1 MLVLTNGTQE
11 DHRMS
16 DSSFLAQ
23 LEQRT
28 QQVKITLAN
37 LEAEKTRIEN
47 LIGQL
52 QPLVPQY
59 DALISAERM
68 IGDANIELHAVSAE
82 MQGEEHHQQQNG
94 WGEQQPQ
101 HQQQEHPWGS

>member
-1 MLVLTNGTQE
+1 MTDSPFLT
-11 DHRMS
+11 
-16 DSSFLAQ
+16 Q

-37 LEAEKTRIEN
+37 LEAERTRIEN

-59 DALISAERM
+59 DALISAERV
-68 IGDANIELHAVSAE
+68 IGEQNIQLHSMESQQAE
-82 MQGEEHHQQQNG
+82 EQPTQHNG
-94 WGEQQPQ
+94 WDQPAEQ
-101 HQQQEHPWGS
+101 HHESEHPWG

>member
-1 MLVLTNGTQE
+1 MN
-11 DHRMS
+11 
-16 DSSFLAQ
+16 DSSFLSQ

-59 DALISAERM
+59 DALISAEKA
-68 IGDANIELHAVSAE
+68 IGEANIELHALS
-82 MQGEEHHQQQNG
+82 QPQHEEQPVHNG
-94 WGEQQPQ
+94 WGENAQPQ
-101 HQQQEHPWGS
+101 PEQEHPWSG

>member
-1 MLVLTNGTQE
+1 MLVLTNGAQE

-16 DSSFLAQ
+16 DSSFLSQ

-59 DALISAERM
+59 DALISAEKL
-68 IGDANIELHAVSAE
+68 IGEQNIELHSLQSAS
-82 MQGEEHHQQQNG
+82 QEEH
-94 WGEQQPQ
+94 QPQ
-101 HQQQEHPWGS
+101 HNGWAESHQPRQESEHPWNG

>member
-1 MLVLTNGTQE
+1 MT
-11 DHRMS
+11 
-16 DSSFLAQ
+16 DSSFLSQ

-37 LEAEKTRIEN
+37 LEAERTRIET

-59 DALISAERM
+59 DALIAAERT
-68 IGDANIELHAVSAE
+68 INDAQIELSTVG
-82 MQGEEHHQQQNG
+82 GESPEQQQPQNG
-94 WGEQQPQ
+94 WGDNGGRQQEQHDEP
-101 HQQQEHPWGS
+101 EHPWDG

>member
-1 MLVLTNGTQE
+1 MTE
-11 DHRMS
+11 
-16 DSSFLAQ
+16 SSFLSQ

-37 LEAEKTRIEN
+37 LEAERTRIET

-59 DALISAERM
+59 DALIAAERT
-68 IGDANIELHAVSAE
+68 INDAQIELSGVG
-82 MQGEEHHQQQNG
+82 GESQEQQQPQNG
-94 WGEQQPQ
+94 WGDSG
-101 HQQQEHPWGS
+101 QQQEQHSEPEHPWGG

>member
-1 MLVLTNGTQE
+1 MTDSPFLT
-11 DHRMS
+11 
-16 DSSFLAQ
+16 Q

-37 LEAEKTRIEN
+37 LEAERTRIEN

-59 DALISAERM
+59 DALISAERL
-68 IGDANIELHAVSAE
+68 IGEQNIELHAMESAP
-82 MQGEEHHQQQNG
+82 QGAESQPPQHNG
-94 WGEQQPQ
+94 WGESTPQ
-101 HQQQEHPWGS
+101 DHEPEHPWG